1 MLSFFHSINIIFI
14 HFLSENPIEKFG
26 DDIRNALFPNLP
38 TFIAHVIATIILLT
52 IISVLGYKPFKKA
65 QNEKFNYIKKQIED
79 ANMKFENSL
88 IKENEASNTLKKAHL
103 DFKNIITNAK
113 QSAENIKN
121 KNKLIIQEQTKKM
134 IFDAENDIIRQKEK
148 MESKVN
154 SKIINL
160 SFIVAEKIINREIDE
175 KENSKLVDNFL
186 KSVVSNDKK

>member
-88 IKENEASNTLKKAHL
+88 IKENEASNTLKKPIWIL
-103 DFKNIITNAK
+103 KILLQMLNRVPKTLKIKTN
-113 QSAENIKN
+113 
-121 KNKLIIQEQTKKM
+121 L
-134 IFDAENDIIRQKEK
+134 
-148 MESKVN
+148 
-154 SKIINL
+154 
-160 SFIVAEKIINREIDE
+160 
-175 KENSKLVDNFL
+175 
-186 KSVVSNDKK
+186 